1 MTLEEMNSF
10 FVKVTSFYQ
19 ACGKRVKL
27 IQVKEKE
34 LQIERE
40 SLNAKEVEV
49 NNQIEVLNKL
59 KKEVDAS
66 QATLDE
72 KQSAWKL
79 VMERLESNA
88 AAASDLVKFDVRGH
102 KSFVTTKSNLLK
114 HPGSF
119 FDALLTSGRFF
130 PNDEGFHFIDRY
142 WSLLCIE

>member
-1 MTLEEMNSF
+1 MTLVELNNF
-10 FVKVTSFYQ
+10 FAKVTSFCQ

-27 IQVKEKE
+27 IQVKEQE

-66 QATLDE
+66 QASLDE
-72 KQSAWKL
+72 KQSTWKL
-79 VMERLESNA
+79 VVERRESNA
-88 AAASDLVKFDVRGH
+88 AAAADLVKFDVRGN
-102 KSFVTTKSNLLK
+102 KRFVTTKTNLLK

-119 FDALLTSGRFF
+119 FDALLASGRFY
-130 PNDEGFHFIDRY
+130 PNDEGYHFIDRY
-142 WSLLCIE
+142 L

>member
-1 MTLEEMNSF
+1 MTLEDLSSF
-10 FVKVTSFYQ
+10 FAKVTSFYQ
-19 ACGKRVKL
+19 ACGRRFKS
-27 IQVKEKE
+27 IQVKEQE

-49 NNQIEVLNKL
+49 NKQIEVLNQL
-59 KKEVDAS
+59 KKEVDAT

-79 VMERLESNA
+79 VVERLEDNADA
-88 AAASDLVKFDVRGH
+88 AADLVKFDVRGH

-119 FDALLTSGRFF
+119 FDALLTSGRFY
-130 PNDEGFHFIDRY
+130 PNDEGYHFIDRY
-142 WSLLCIE
+142 F